1 MNLELLLSKQYP
13 TKVDTACSRLLRA
26 DRSIPSVFEHSNLLI
41 DECLSF
47 CGIFLPLIVN
57 LCESHQYHGAER
69 GDVTLQS

>member
-13 TKVDTACSRLLRA
+13 TKVDTAYSRLLRA
-26 DRSIPSVFEHSNLLI
+26 YRSIPSVFEHSNLP
-41 DECLSF
+41 EEEYLSF
-47 CGIFLPLIVN
+47 YGIFSPLLVN